1 MKLTIDEFNALRT
14 ILSEE
19 NTRIGKYNRLIH
31 NKYKNNVRSLL
42 RKVDTKIRESNS
54 ATKTQQKGIKKYTFS
69 V

>member
-42 RKVDTKIRESNS
+42 R
-54 ATKTQQKGIKKYTFS
+54 
-69 V
+69 